1 MRGQDTQLP
10 GPGHRVLLC
19 CCTGCSPHGHSG
31 PRAGPR
37 LKRLLAGGH
46 TALSVVGGKQPHKE
60 SPLKKGE
67 GSEKGQAVGIGGH
80 HLPRTAGGWDE
91 PAGWGPGVLGIS
103 LECPQGAAA
112 GRGRGRCWGVA
123 SPLAPLPA
131 CWWPRLGGLGSPRW
145 GREWAPSEAGRP
157 CPSPGPPPSEQGRL
171 ILGHRPLWDGGGGR
185 GRAPWGAGSRGRG
198 GRSGREAP
206 TTRTICRFCP
216 AVRGL
221 TRRASAHLVPSSHR
235 DPVASVCSG
244 GGAGARERKGGGC
257 VGTSRD
263 RHRDRGKRHR
273 RGRTQERD
281 TGGGTRQALPVPLP
295 PAPASGHRGRWIR
308 RGPGRAAGSQ
318 AETKVPLESSS

>member
-60 SPLKKGE
+60 SPLERGE

-157 CPSPGPPPSEQGRL
+157 CPSPGPPLRAGAPDSWSPAAVHTALCSPGT
-171 ILGHRPLWDGGGGR
+171 GVGGVEGL
-185 GRAPWGAGSRGRG
+185 RG
-198 GRSGREAP
+198 GLGA
-206 TTRTICRFCP
+206 
-216 AVRGL
+216 
-221 TRRASAHLVPSSHR
+221 
-235 DPVASVCSG
+235 G
-244 GGAGARERKGGGC
+244 GGAARAGGRPRPHEPFADSAQLCGASPGEPRPIWYHPLTETPWLLFAQGEGPVPERERGG
-257 VGTSRD
+257 V
-263 RHRDRGKRHR
+263 R
-273 RGRTQERD
+273 RNIQRQTQ
-281 TGGGTRQALPVPLP
+281 RQ
-295 PAPASGHRGRWIR
+295 G
-308 RGPGRAAGSQ
+308 
-318 AETKVPLESSS
+318 